1 MNNKEIDEE
10 YRRKV
15 NQWRDEELQQRQE
28 EDLYH
33 LVSRGCM
40 IIILFVVILAV
51 IALACLFSGCSKLE
65 RQSPVKVVYKQRIAT
80 NAQYSV
86 YKVTSYE
93 LKETH
98 YDTVKK

>member
-15 NQWRDEELQQRQE
+15 KEWHDEELQQRQE
-28 EDLYH
+28 EDLYR
-33 LVSRGCM
+33 LASRGCM
-40 IIILFVVILAV
+40 IVVIFMVMLAA
-51 IALACLFSGCSKLE
+51 IALACLFSGCSPLE
-65 RQSPVKVVYKQRIAT
+65 RESPVKVVYKQRIAT

-93 LKETH
+93 LKETY

>member
-1 MNNKEIDEE
+1 MNNQEIDEE

-15 NQWRDEELQQRQE
+15 KEWRDEELQKRQE
-28 EDLYH
+28 EDIYRLF
-33 LVSRGCM
+33 SRGCM
-40 IIILFVVILAV
+40 IVVIFMVMFAV

-65 RQSPVKVVYKQRIAT
+65 RQSPVKVVYKQCIAT

-93 LKETH
+93 LKETY
-98 YDTVKK
+98 YDTVRK

>member
-15 NQWRDEELQQRQE
+15 NQWRDEESQQRQE
-28 EDLYH
+28 EDLYR

-40 IIILFVVILAV
+40 IVVIFMVMLAA
-51 IALACLFSGCSKLE
+51 IALACLFSSCSPLE
-65 RQSPVKVVYKQRIAT
+65 RESPVKVVYRQYIES

-93 LKETH
+93 LKETY
-98 YDTVKK
+98 YDTVRK

>member
-15 NQWRDEELQQRQE
+15 KEWHDEELQQRQE
-28 EDLYH
+28 EDLYR

-40 IIILFVVILAV
+40 IIILFVVMLAV
-51 IALACLFSGCSKLE
+51 IALACLFSSCSKLE
-65 RQSPVKVVYKQRIAT
+65 RQSPVKVVYKQRIES
-80 NAQYSV
+80 NSQYSV

-93 LKETH
+93 MKETH